1 MFQVVLELKVGR
13 RVHVIAEFPTKEQ
26 ALNRYMEL
34 VKDNKDSPETRQ
46 GKYGIR
52 AKPTS

>member
-13 RVHVIAEFPTKEQ
+13 KVHVIAEFPTREQ
-26 ALNRYMEL
+26 ALDRYMEL
-34 VKDNKDSPETRQ
+34 VKANRDTPITRQ

-52 AKPTS
+52 AKPAS